1 MLVLLVSD
9 HSGEDERYVIGSI
22 DLPDSVPLE
31 KFEHEAIELMD
42 EIRREPEYEDEDL
55 MIELERRGY
64 KRGDVPYEIIV
75 RD

>member
-1 MLVLLVSD
+1 MT
-9 HSGEDERYVIGSI
+9 EWIG
-22 DLPDSVPLE
+22 V
-31 KFEHEAIELMD
+31 
-42 EIRREPEYEDEDL
+42 EDL